1 MVKASH
7 AGNSGTFIHDA
18 QDKHL
23 PTDDFKYHTTI
34 NALYTC
40 VHTNVCKYRM
50 KNNFHSLL
58 VAERLNEILIL
69 EYMF

>member
-1 MVKASH
+1 MGKASH
-7 AGNSGTFIHDA
+7 AVNNVTSFHDA

-34 NALYTC
+34 NALYTF

-50 KNNFHSLL
+50 KNNFQSLL
-58 VAERLNEILIL
+58 VDERLNEILIL